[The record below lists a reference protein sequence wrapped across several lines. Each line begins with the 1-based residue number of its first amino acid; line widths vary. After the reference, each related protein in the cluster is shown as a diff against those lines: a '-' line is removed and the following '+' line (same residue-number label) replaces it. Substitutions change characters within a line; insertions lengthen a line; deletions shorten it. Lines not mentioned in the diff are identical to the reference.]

1 MKYSTKFPIYLS
13 ASFWIAVAFLI
24 FSTGNFFL
32 FLFSKMLL
40 TNEENKHLFNDIYGL
55 FAILK
60 NIFLCTAIVVCKNS
74 SIKDEQSNIDINLEF
89 DSFTPFTNKPNR

>member
-60 NIFLCTAIVVCKNS
+60 NIFLCTAIVVYKNS
-74 SIKDEQSNIDINLEF
+74 SIKDEQSNMDINLEF